1 MISGIFPT
9 GILGRPAY
17 RTLCERFG
25 IGKFFHNVQSVQFL
39 DRIEDCDL
47 TMQVLDGI
55 LCHNGEADD
64 VKISPEPCAT
74 LAGI

>member
-1 MISGIFPT
+1 M
-9 GILGRPAY
+9 
-17 RTLCERFG
+17 
-25 IGKFFHNVQSVQFL
+25 FFHNVQSVRFL

-64 VKISPEPCAT
+64 VRITPQPCTSWAAFDKKVQDAT
-74 LAGI
+74 DGRRPGRR